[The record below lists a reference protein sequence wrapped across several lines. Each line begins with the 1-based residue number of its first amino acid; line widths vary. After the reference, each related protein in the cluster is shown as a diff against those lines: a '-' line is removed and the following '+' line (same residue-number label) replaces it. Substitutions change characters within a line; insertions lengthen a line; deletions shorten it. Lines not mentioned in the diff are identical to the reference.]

1 MSRPGTVGCATAT
14 LAAKLAMLLPA
25 SSVVDAATCA
35 PPAKALAAA
44 ARASSDWHASQ
55 LPSNIIV
62 GTKLP
67 NEGAATRPA
76 GGLARQ
82 WARRAVLEIARD
94 LGGQI
99 AARPVFRDEPALGL
113 GAADAEPLSGLAA
126 AAQLKF
132 ALRRLT
138 VEYARL
144 AREKG
149 HSWREIG
156 VALGLKQMA
165 DMGMDAADVTYEHL
179 AGAPSP
185 WRPAFVWVCPT
196 CRSTVL
202 DHGPQ
207 AGHPAD
213 CEDGHADGCLRLAA
227 AVTDWHAA
235 WDEDGNGGR
244 P

>member
-1 MSRPGTVGCATAT
+1 MSRPATIGFATAT
-14 LAAKLAMLLPA
+14 LAAR
-25 SSVVDAATCA
+25 
-35 PPAKALAAA
+35 AL
-44 ARASSDWHASQ
+44 SGWHLSQ
-55 LPSNIIV
+55 LPSSIIV
-62 GTKLP
+62 VTKLS
-67 NEGAATRPA
+67 NEGADTKTAA
-76 GGLARQ
+76 ELARR
-82 WARRAVLEIARD
+82 WARRAVLGIAGD

-99 AARPVFRDEPALGL
+99 EARPVFRDEPALGL

-138 VEYARL
+138 AEYARL
-144 AREKG
+144 AREEG
-149 HSWREIG
+149 RSWREIG
-156 VALGLKQMA
+156 VSLGLKQMA
-165 DMGMDAADVTYEHL
+165 DMGMDAADVAYEHL

-202 DHGPQ
+202 DHGPH

-213 CEDGHADGCLRLAA
+213 CEDGHADDCLRLAA
-227 AVTDWHAA
+227 AVTAWHAA
-235 WDEDGNGGR
+235 WNDDGSRGR